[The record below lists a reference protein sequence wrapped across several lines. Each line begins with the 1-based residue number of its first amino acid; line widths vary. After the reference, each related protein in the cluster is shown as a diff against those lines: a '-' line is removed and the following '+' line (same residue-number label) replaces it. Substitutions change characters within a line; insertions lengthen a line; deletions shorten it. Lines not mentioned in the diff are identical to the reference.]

1 MHLKFQIA
9 NFDAVQMDLPPV
21 KCITKDQ
28 IQVTVDATMTYRV
41 SDLRL
46 AGYETSDPL
55 NLLFQTATQAI
66 RNTIADLS
74 AGELNGKDEFVAA
87 KVVEYINRLMS
98 KPDRGVRCDL
108 FNVQS
113 ISMDKRIL
121 EANQKIY
128 ATKAQQEMLLQQK
141 LAEHEL
147 ATQSLRMRSEQQR
160 AEHALALAEEKAK
173 QELAAVATEEEAR
186 RKNILW
192 NV

>member
-1 MHLKFQIA
+1 
-9 NFDAVQMDLPPV
+9 
-21 KCITKDQ
+21 
-28 IQVTVDATMTYRV
+28 MTYRV